1 MKPDED
7 LQTTSGLVVP
17 SSALH
22 WSFARSGGAGGQHI
36 NKTSSKA
43 TLVVETDAITGS
55 EILLRRIKIKLS
67 KTVRVTS
74 QTSRSQWRN
83 RQFCLSQM
91 TEILDNA
98 AKPATPKRR
107 KSKPTRG
114 SIERRLEGKRHAS
127 KKKESRRTDD
137 W

>member
-17 SSALH
+17 SAAMQ
-22 WSFARSGGAGGQHI
+22 WNFARSSGAGGQHI

-43 TLVVETDAITGS
+43 TLIVETSAITGS
-55 EILLRRIKIKLS
+55 EFLIRRIQNLLATKIRI
-67 KTVRVTS
+67 TN

-83 RQFCLSQM
+83 RQLCLNQLV
-91 TEILDNA
+91 EIIDNA
-98 AKPATPKRR
+98 AKPPAPDRR
-107 KSKPTRG
+107 KSKPTRA
-114 SIERRLEGKRHAS
+114 SIKRRLEGKRHAS
-127 KKKESRRTDD
+127 KKKESRRIDD

>member
-7 LQTTSGLVVP
+7 LRTTRGLVVP
-17 SSALH
+17 SAALR

-43 TLVVETDAITGS
+43 TLTVAINEITGP
-55 EILLRRIKIKLS
+55 EVLVRRVTNALSIK
-67 KTVRVTS
+67 VRVTN

-83 RQFCLSQM
+83 RQFCLTQLI
-91 TEILDNA
+91 EIIDNA
-98 AKPATPKRR
+98 AKPPTPDRR
-107 KSKPTRG
+107 KSKPTRA
-114 SIERRLEGKRHAS
+114 SVKRRLDGKRHAS
-127 KKKESRRTDD
+127 KKKESRRISD

>member
-7 LQTTSGLVVP
+7 LRTTSGLVVP
-17 SSALH
+17 SAALQ

-43 TLVVETDAITGS
+43 TLIVAINEITGP
-55 EILLRRIKIKLS
+55 EVLVRRVTTALS
-67 KTVRVTS
+67 KKVRVTN

-83 RQFCLSQM
+83 RQLCLTQLK
-91 TEILDNA
+91 EIIDNA
-98 AKPATPKRR
+98 AKPPTPDRR
-107 KSKPTRG
+107 ESKPNRA
-114 SIERRLEGKRHAS
+114 SVKRRLEGKRHAS
-127 KKKESRRTDD
+127 KKKESRRTSD

>member
-7 LQTTSGLVVP
+7 LRTNSGLVVP

-67 KTVRVTS
+67 KTLRVTS

>member
-7 LQTTSGLVVP
+7 LRTTSGLVVP
-17 SSALH
+17 SAALQ

-43 TLVVETDAITGS
+43 TLTVAINEITGP
-55 EILLRRIKIKLS
+55 EVLVRRVTNALSIK
-67 KTVRVTS
+67 VRVTN

-83 RQFCLSQM
+83 RQFCLTQLK
-91 TEILDNA
+91 EIIDNA
-98 AKPATPKRR
+98 AKPPTPDRR
-107 KSKPTRG
+107 KSKPTRA
-114 SIERRLEGKRHAS
+114 SVKRRLDGKRHAS
-127 KKKESRRTDD
+127 KKKESRRISD

>member
-7 LQTTSGLVVP
+7 LRTVSGLIVP
-17 SSALH
+17 SVALQ

-43 TLVVETDAITGS
+43 TLIVETDAIDGS
-55 EILLRRIKIKLS
+55 EILLRRIKIKLA
-67 KTVRVTS
+67 KTIRVTN

-83 RQFCLSQM
+83 RQLCLAQL
-91 TEILDNA
+91 TEIIDDA
-98 AKPATPKRR
+98 AKPPSPKRK

-127 KKKESRRTDD
+127 KKKQSRRAED

>member
-7 LQTTSGLVVP
+7 LRTVSGLVVP
-17 SSALH
+17 SVALQ

-43 TLVVETDAITGS
+43 TLIVETDAIDGS
-55 EILLRRIKIKLS
+55 EILLRRIKIKLA
-67 KTVRVTS
+67 KTIRVTN

-83 RQFCLSQM
+83 RQLCLAQL
-91 TEILDNA
+91 TEIIDDA
-98 AKPATPKRR
+98 AKPPSPKRK

-127 KKKESRRTDD
+127 KKKQSRRAED

>member
-7 LQTTSGLVVP
+7 LRTVSGLVVR
-17 SSALH
+17 SVELQ

-43 TLVVETDAITGS
+43 TLIVETDAIDGS
-55 EILLRRIKIKLS
+55 EILLRRIKIKLA
-67 KTVRVTS
+67 KTIRVTN

-83 RQFCLSQM
+83 RQLCLAQL
-91 TEILDNA
+91 TEIIDDA
-98 AKPATPKRR
+98 AKPPSPKRK

-127 KKKESRRTDD
+127 KKKQSRRAED

>member
-7 LQTTSGLVVP
+7 LRTTSGLVVP
-17 SSALH
+17 SAALQ

-43 TLVVETDAITGS
+43 TLTVAINEITGP
-55 EILLRRIKIKLS
+55 EVLVRRVTNALSIK
-67 KTVRVTS
+67 VRVTN

-83 RQFCLSQM
+83 RQFCLMQLK
-91 TEILDNA
+91 EIIDNA
-98 AKPATPKRR
+98 AKPPTPDRR
-107 KSKPTRG
+107 KSKPTRA
-114 SIERRLEGKRHAS
+114 SVKRRLEGKRHAS
-127 KKKESRRTDD
+127 KKKESRRISD

>member
-55 EILLRRIKIKLS
+55 EILLRRIKINLS
-67 KTVRVTS
+67 ETLRVTS

-83 RQFCLSQM
+83 RQFCLSRL
-91 TEILDNA
+91 TEILDDA

-127 KKKESRRTDD
+127 KKKESRRTDN

>member
-7 LQTTSGLVVP
+7 LRTTSGLVVP
-17 SSALH
+17 SAALQ

-43 TLVVETDAITGS
+43 TLTVAINEITGP
-55 EILLRRIKIKLS
+55 EVLVRRVTTALSIK
-67 KTVRVTS
+67 VRVTN

-83 RQFCLSQM
+83 RQFCLTQLK
-91 TEILDNA
+91 EIIDNA
-98 AKPATPKRR
+98 AKPPTPDRR
-107 KSKPTRG
+107 KSKPTRA
-114 SIERRLEGKRHAS
+114 SVKRRLDGKRHAS
-127 KKKESRRTDD
+127 KKKESRRTND

>member
-7 LQTTSGLVVP
+7 LRTTSGLVVP
-17 SSALH
+17 SAALQ

-43 TLVVETDAITGS
+43 TLTVAINEITGP
-55 EILLRRIKIKLS
+55 EVLVRRVTTALSIK
-67 KTVRVTS
+67 VRVTN

-83 RQFCLSQM
+83 RQFCLTQLR
-91 TEILDNA
+91 EIIDDA
-98 AKPATPKRR
+98 AKPPTPDRR
-107 KSKPTRG
+107 KSKPTRA
-114 SIERRLEGKRHAS
+114 SVKRRLEGKRHAS
-127 KKKESRRTDD
+127 KKKESRRTSD

>member
-7 LQTTSGLVVP
+7 LRTSSGLVVP

-43 TLVVETDAITGS
+43 TLVVKTDAITGS
-55 EILLRRIKIKLS
+55 DILLRRIKTKWP

-83 RQFCLSQM
+83 RQLCLNQL
-91 TEILDNA
+91 TEMLEDV
-98 AKPATPKRR
+98 AKPASPKRQ

>member
-7 LQTTSGLVVP
+7 LRTTSGLVVP
-17 SSALH
+17 SAALQ

-43 TLVVETDAITGS
+43 TLTVAISEITGP
-55 EILLRRIKIKLS
+55 EVLVRRVTTALSIK
-67 KTVRVTS
+67 VRVTN

-83 RQFCLSQM
+83 RQLCLTQLK
-91 TEILDNA
+91 EIIDNA
-98 AKPATPKRR
+98 AKPPTPDRR
-107 KSKPTRG
+107 KSKPTRA
-114 SIERRLEGKRHAS
+114 SVKRRLEGKRHAS
-127 KKKESRRTDD
+127 KKKESRRTSD

>member
-7 LQTTSGLVVP
+7 LRTISGLVVP
-17 SSALH
+17 SAALQ

-43 TLVVETDAITGS
+43 TLTVAINEITGP
-55 EILLRRIKIKLS
+55 EVLVRRVTTALSIK
-67 KTVRVTS
+67 VRVTN

-83 RQFCLSQM
+83 RQLCLSQLK
-91 TEILDNA
+91 EIIDNA
-98 AKPATPKRR
+98 AKPPTPDRR
-107 KSKPTRG
+107 KSKPTRA
-114 SIERRLEGKRHAS
+114 SVKRRLESKRHAS
-127 KKKESRRTDD
+127 KKKESRRTSD

>member
-7 LQTTSGLVVP
+7 LRTVSGLMVP
-17 SSALH
+17 SVALQ

-43 TLVVETDAITGS
+43 TLIVETDAIDGS
-55 EILLRRIKIKLS
+55 EILLRRIKIKLA
-67 KTVRVTS
+67 KTIRVTN

-83 RQFCLSQM
+83 RQLCLAQL
-91 TEILDNA
+91 TEIIDDA
-98 AKPATPKRR
+98 AKPPSPKRK

-127 KKKESRRTDD
+127 KKKQSRRAED

>member
-43 TLVVETDAITGS
+43 TLTVETDAITGS
-55 EILLRRIKIKLS
+55 EILLKRIKINLS
-67 KTVRVTS
+67 ETLRVTS

-83 RQFCLSQM
+83 RQFCLSHM

-127 KKKESRRTDD
+127 KKKDSRRTDD

>member
-7 LQTTSGLVVP
+7 LRTTSGLVVP
-17 SSALH
+17 SAALQ

-43 TLVVETDAITGS
+43 TLTVAINEITGP
-55 EILLRRIKIKLS
+55 EVLVRRVTTALS
-67 KTVRVTS
+67 KKVRVTN

-83 RQFCLSQM
+83 RQFCLTQLK
-91 TEILDNA
+91 EIIDNA
-98 AKPATPKRR
+98 AKPPTPDRR
-107 KSKPTRG
+107 KSKPTRA
-114 SIERRLEGKRHAS
+114 SVKRRLEGKRHAS
-127 KKKESRRTDD
+127 KKKESRRTTD

>member
-7 LQTTSGLVVP
+7 LRTTSGLVVP
-17 SSALH
+17 SAALQ

-43 TLVVETDAITGS
+43 TLTVAINEITGP
-55 EILLRRIKIKLS
+55 EVLVRRVTTALSIK
-67 KTVRVTS
+67 VRVTN

-83 RQFCLSQM
+83 RQFCLTQLK
-91 TEILDNA
+91 EIIDNA
-98 AKPATPKRR
+98 AKPPTPDRR
-107 KSKPTRG
+107 KSKPTRA
-114 SIERRLEGKRHAS
+114 SVKRRLEGKRHAS
-127 KKKESRRTDD
+127 KKKESRRTTN

>member
-7 LQTTSGLVVP
+7 LRTVSGLVVP
-17 SSALH
+17 GVALQ

-43 TLVVETDAITGS
+43 TLVVETDAIDGS
-55 EILLRRIKIKLS
+55 EILLRRIKIKLA
-67 KTVRVTS
+67 KTIRVTN

-83 RQFCLSQM
+83 RQLCLAQL
-91 TEILDNA
+91 TEIIDNA
-98 AKPATPKRR
+98 AKPPSPKRK

-127 KKKESRRTDD
+127 KKKQSRRAED

>member
-1 MKPDED
+1 M
-7 LQTTSGLVVP
+7 P
-17 SSALH
+17 SSALQ
-22 WSFARSGGAGGQHI
+22 WNFSRSGGAGGQHV

-43 TLVVETDAITGS
+43 TLVIKTEDIVGT
-55 EILLRRIKIKLS
+55 EILLKRVKIKLT

-83 RQFCLSQM
+83 RLLCLEQL
-91 TEILDNA
+91 TEIIDNA
-98 AKPATPKRR
+98 ARPDYPKRR

-114 SIERRLEGKRHAS
+114 SIERRLESKRRIG
-127 KKKESRRTDD
+127 KKKESRQTDD

>member
-7 LQTTSGLVVP
+7 LRTTSGLVVP
-17 SSALH
+17 SAALQ

-43 TLVVETDAITGS
+43 TLTVAINEITGP
-55 EILLRRIKIKLS
+55 EVLVRRVTNALSIK
-67 KTVRVTS
+67 VRVTN

-83 RQFCLSQM
+83 RQFCLMQLK
-91 TEILDNA
+91 EIIDNA
-98 AKPATPKRR
+98 AKPPTPDRR
-107 KSKPTRG
+107 KSKPTRA
-114 SIERRLEGKRHAS
+114 SVKRRLEGKRHAS
-127 KKKESRRTDD
+127 KKKESRRTND

>member
-7 LQTTSGLVVP
+7 LRTTSGLVVP
-17 SSALH
+17 SAALQ

-43 TLVVETDAITGS
+43 TLIVAINEITGP
-55 EILLRRIKIKLS
+55 EVLVRRVTTALSIK
-67 KTVRVTS
+67 VRVTN

-83 RQFCLSQM
+83 RQFCLMQLK
-91 TEILDNA
+91 EIIDNA
-98 AKPATPKRR
+98 AKPPTPDRR
-107 KSKPTRG
+107 KSKPTRA
-114 SIERRLEGKRHAS
+114 SVKRRLEGKRHAS
-127 KKKESRRTDD
+127 KKKESRRTSD